1 MGQVTDAGQGA
12 KTNILLES
20 GTNEL
25 EIVEFAVGNN
35 VYGINVAKV
44 REIIRFP
51 DTVVDVPDSH
61 PSLEGIANIRGQIIP
76 LINLQRHLGKAG
88 DLDKSTTYI
97 IISEFNKTMV
107 GFCVTSVA
115 RIHRLSWKQ
124 IESPTGMVSSEEGIV
139 VAIVKFDDRM
149 ILLLDFEKI
158 TADINPESGMT
169 KNAGSIINMEG
180 KGVDRSSKTV
190 FVVEDSNYIQKI
202 IVNNLEKAG
211 YRVNTASDGQ
221 QAWDR
226 LSSIIDD
233 KNFRKIEDH
242 INIIISDIE
251 MPQMDGLHLIKNI
264 KNNEKLKHL
273 PCVVFSSLISDE
285 MSVKCESVGA
295 DAQISKPELARLVD
309 LIDGFAESRSS

>member
-1 MGQVTDAGQGA
+1 MAQITDAGQAG
-12 KTNILLES
+12 KSNILLES

-25 EIVEFAVGNN
+25 EIVEFAVGDN

-51 DTVVDVPDSH
+51 DSVVDVPESH
-61 PSLEGIANIRGQIIP
+61 PSLEGIANIRGQVIP
-76 LINLQRHLGKAG
+76 LINLKKHLGKPG
-88 DLDKSTTYI
+88 DLDKSTSYI
-97 IISEFNKTMV
+97 IISEFNQTMV

-124 IESPTGMVSSEEGIV
+124 IESPTGMVSSEEGVV

-169 KNAGSIINMEG
+169 KNAGNITDVESTD
-180 KGVDRSSKTV
+180 VDRSSKTIL
-190 FVVEDSNYIQKI
+190 VVEDSNYIKKI

-211 YRVNTASDGQ
+211 YGVCTATDGQ
-221 QAWDR
+221 EAWDR
-226 LSSIIDD
+226 LNSIISAE
-233 KNFRKIEDH
+233 NFRKIENH
-242 INIIISDIE
+242 FNIIISDIE

-273 PCVVFSSLISDE
+273 PCVVFSSLISEE
-285 MSVKCESVGA
+285 MAVKCKSVGA

-309 LIDGFAESRSS
+309 LIDSLA

>member
-1 MGQVTDAGQGA
+1 MAQITDAGQAG
-12 KTNILLES
+12 KSNILLES

-25 EIVEFAVGNN
+25 EIVEFAVGDN

-51 DTVVDVPDSH
+51 DSVVDVPESH
-61 PSLEGIANIRGQIIP
+61 PSLEGIANIRGQVIP
-76 LINLQRHLGKAG
+76 LINLKKHLGKPG
-88 DLDKSTTYI
+88 DLDKSTSYI
-97 IISEFNKTMV
+97 IISEFNQTMV

-124 IESPTGMVSSEEGIV
+124 IESPTGMVSSEEGVV

-169 KNAGSIINMEG
+169 KNAGNITDVESTD
-180 KGVDRSSKTV
+180 VDRSSKTIL
-190 FVVEDSNYIQKI
+190 VVEDSNYIKKI

-211 YRVNTASDGQ
+211 YGVCTATDGQ
-221 QAWDR
+221 EAWDR
-226 LSSIIDD
+226 LNSIISAE
-233 KNFRKIEDH
+233 NFRKIENH
-242 INIIISDIE
+242 FNIIISDIE

-273 PCVVFSSLISDE
+273 PCVVFSSLISEE
-285 MSVKCESVGA
+285 MAVKCKSVGA
-295 DAQISKPELARLVD
+295 DAQISKPELAGLVD
-309 LIDGFAESRSS
+309 LIDSLA